1 MNYKK
6 MMCQLIGFLF
16 IINLRLSV
24 SAMEFASQEI
34 VTEKTK
40 LVNSQ
45 NFEGPET
52 FIPQLP
58 VFEQTPLFSQDIWRK
73 ILYKWTPASDVDT
86 KLQWNVGDAY
96 FLSLTCKG
104 LYQFVNSLETYAI
117 IRDTLLFRA
126 LLTKFTTKRGL
137 APEGT
142 PSIIRKMKVLK
153 TSYNDIE
160 KRNLN
165 QAKRLRASLSEL
177 DNLSELHILKD
188 LKSVRKGIDSTLSPI
203 IKSMLTYAKENPEGC
218 TKGDIVVDLAD
229 LSHISGI
236 PLPPYEYD
244 ARRDYKRIFRN
255 KCLIIGG
262 TVLLGSLFLYE
273 GMILYNQYPQAAA
286 IAEGNRAFAAM
297 LNQTSKEINY
307 WYWRWGEGLPCFER
321 YWFSQSIGGTW
332 WNPDQYFP
340 NGSEPGYCYFSYSQG
355 ICFPA
360 NMAEWIQI
368 FSNKTGLNSTF
379 WLDRVLSIVNGQRH
393 DTRMAFCSPNADGIS
408 ISCGSAYSRTS
419 QDYWNTHEKVN
430 LQLTRGDA
438 VCAYNMA
445 HDLVIRG
452 WRTMMGLYWGF
463 GSVGSLLFVYLW
475 LLQFLL

>member
-86 KLQWNVGDAY
+86 KLQWNVGDAC

-104 LYQFVNSLETYAI
+104 LYQLVNSLETYAI
-117 IRDTLLFRA
+117 VRDTLRFRI
-126 LLTKFTTKRGL
+126 LLTKFTTKRGP

-160 KRNLN
+160 KRNSN
-165 QAKRLRASLSEL
+165 QAKRLRGGISEL
-177 DNLSELHILKD
+177 DNSGELQILED
-188 LKSVRKGIDSTLSPI
+188 LKPIRTGIQSTLTPI
-203 IKSMLTYAKENPEGC
+203 IKSILDYATENPEGC
-218 TKGDIVVDLAD
+218 MQGDVVVDLAE
-229 LSHISGI
+229 LSQISGI
-236 PLPPYEYD
+236 PLPSYEYD
-244 ARRDYKRIFRN
+244 AKRDYKRIFRN
-255 KCLIIGG
+255 KCLLIGG
-262 TVLLGSLFLYE
+262 TALLASLFIYE
-273 GMILYNQYPQAAA
+273 GITLYNQYPQAEADA
-286 IAEGNRAFAAM
+286 AFAAM

-307 WYWRWGEGLPCFER
+307 GYWSWRGSSINCYKK
-321 YWFSQSIGGTW
+321 YWFQSIGMW
-332 WNPDQYFP
+332 WDQWGYSRTGNKP
-340 NGSEPGYCYFSYSQG
+340 VYCYFPPYTNGISES
-355 ICFPA
+355 ICFPG
-360 NMAEWIQI
+360 NITEWIQQV
-368 FSNKTGLNSTF
+368 SNWTGFNETY
-379 WLDRVLSIVNGQRH
+379 WLDHVLSIMNGTKH
-393 DTRMAFCSPNADGIS
+393 DTRIALCSPNRDGIS
-408 ISCGSAYSRTS
+408 ISCGSAYNRKS
-419 QDYWNTHEKVN
+419 QNYWNNLGTVA

-438 VCAYNMA
+438 TCA
-445 HDLVIRG
+445 HDLVIQR
-452 WRTMMGLYWGF
+452 WRIMMGLYWGF
-463 GSVGSLLFVYLW
+463 GSVGSLLFVWLW
-475 LLQFLL
+475 LVHFLC